1 MRLIDADALKEK
13 ILSEGIASTY
23 KNIQYAP
30 TITAFIPTAGVTMIE
45 AATDWH
51 YIEEDGTP
59 EAEGYYLITWEG
71 IIGERYVSIAWYDAD
86 EKHFVDTCYHED
98 YYKVIA
104 YAEPPKP
111 AKRK

>member
-1 MRLIDADALKEK
+1 MRRIDA
-13 ILSEGIASTY
+13 
-23 KNIQYAP
+23 AP
-30 TITAFIPTAGVTMIE
+30 
-45 AATDWH
+45 DWH
-51 YIEEDGTP
+51 YIEDGTP

-86 EKHFVDTCYHED
+86 ENRFMDTCYKD
-98 YYKVIA
+98 GYYKVIA